1 MSTER
6 RGLSGAM
13 SGWRRGLVVLAFAG
27 LAACQS
33 IPYERDGVLPPP
45 VVVAD
50 ASPERAAL
58 NARVYDA
65 AVGWVE
71 RLFYAKDF
79 HGVDF
84 AGEAAARRAEAIAQP
99 DEPSFY
105 GALEALVDKL
115 DDDHTQTLSPTRR
128 ERIAASEAGD
138 RRPGYG
144 IVLMPR
150 GEDRYV
156 ARVRPDTPASAAGVQ
171 VGWKVDTI
179 NGVPPRFASPARE
192 GRADVVVFVD
202 EAGERHTVELA
213 PVPLDPLPRTEA
225 RRLDGDI
232 AYIRFDGFDRET
244 YDWYKAEFAKLADA
258 PPAGLIVDLRTNG
271 GGSLGLTGLSLSWLF
286 DRKIDFGV
294 TTGRFINRRFN
305 TLPPDGPY
313 LGPVVMIVGP
323 GSASGGELYPAVA
336 QELKRAVIVGERTR
350 GAVIG
355 SRAVELPDGGA
366 IRIGIFD
373 MTTPGGA
380 RLEKVG
386 VIPDVPVDVDWGA
399 MREGRDPALAVALT
413 ELAKMAAR
421 TTVTSGRQ
429 TAE

>member
-6 RGLSGAM
+6 RGWARM
-13 SGWRRGLVVLAFAG
+13 SVWRRGLAVLAFAG

-33 IPYERDGVLPPP
+33 IPYERTGVLPPP

-58 NARVYDA
+58 NARTYDA

-71 RLFYAKDF
+71 KLFYAKDF

-84 AGEAAARRAEAIAQP
+84 AAEAAARRAEAIAQP
-99 DEPSFY
+99 DEAGFY

-128 ERIAASEAGD
+128 ERIAAGEAGD

-144 IVLMPR
+144 MVMMPR
-150 GEDRYV
+150 GDDRYV
-156 ARVRPDTPASAAGVQ
+156 SRVRPDTPASAAGVQ
-171 VGWKVDTI
+171 VGWKVETV
-179 NGVPPRFASPARE
+179 NGVPPRFASPAQE
-192 GRADVVVFVD
+192 GKADTVVFLD
-202 EAGERHTVELA
+202 ETGERHTVALT

-225 RRLDGDI
+225 RRLEGDI
-232 AYIRFDGFDRET
+232 AYIRFDDFDRET

-258 PPAGLIVDLRTNG
+258 PPAGLIIDLRTNG
-271 GGSLGLTGLSLSWLF
+271 GGSLALTGMSLSWLF
-286 DRKIDFGV
+286 DREIDFGV
-294 TTGRFINRRFN
+294 TTGRFINRRYSSES
-305 TLPPDGPY
+305 PDRPY

-386 VIPDVPVDVDWGA
+386 VIPDVPVDIDWSA
-399 MREGRDPALAVALT
+399 LREERDPALAVALT
-413 ELAKMAAR
+413 ELANLAAR
-421 TTVTSGRQ
+421 TTVTSGPR

>member
-1 MSTER
+1 
-6 RGLSGAM
+6 M

-71 RLFYAKDF
+71 KLFYAKDF

-84 AGEAAARRAEAIAQP
+84 AGEAAARRAEAIAQR
-99 DEPSFY
+99 DEAGFY

-128 ERIAASEAGD
+128 ERIAAGEAGD

-150 GEDRYV
+150 GDDRYV
-156 ARVRPDTPASAAGVQ
+156 ARVRPDTPAATANVQ
-171 VGWKVDTI
+171 VGWKVETI
-179 NGVPPRFASPARE
+179 NGVPPRFASPTQE
-192 GRADVVVFVD
+192 GKADTVVFLD
-202 EAGERHTVELA
+202 ETGDRYTVELT

-225 RRLDGDI
+225 RRLEGDI

-244 YDWYKAEFAKLADA
+244 YDWYKAEFAKLAEA

-271 GGSLGLTGLSLSWLF
+271 GGSLALTGLSLSFLF
-286 DRKIDFGV
+286 DREIDFGV
-294 TTGRFINRRFN
+294 TTGRFINRRY
-305 TLPPDGPY
+305 TSEGPDRPY

-386 VIPDVPVDVDWGA
+386 VIPDVPVDIDWSA
-399 MREGRDPALAVALT
+399 LREERDPALAVALT

-421 TTVTSGRQ
+421 TTVPSGPQ

>member
-1 MSTER
+1 MSV
-6 RGLSGAM
+6 
-13 SGWRRGLVVLAFAG
+13 WRRGLAVLAFAG

-33 IPYERDGVLPPP
+33 IPYERTGVLPPP

-58 NARVYDA
+58 NARTYDA

-71 RLFYAKDF
+71 KLFYAKDF

-84 AGEAAARRAEAIAQP
+84 AAEAAARRAEAIAQP
-99 DEPSFY
+99 DEAGFY

-128 ERIAASEAGD
+128 ERIAAGEAGD

-144 IVLMPR
+144 MVMMPR
-150 GEDRYV
+150 GDDRYV
-156 ARVRPDTPASAAGVQ
+156 SRVRPDTPASAAGVQ
-171 VGWKVDTI
+171 VGWKVETV
-179 NGVPPRFASPARE
+179 NGVPPRFASPAQE
-192 GRADVVVFVD
+192 GKADTVVFLD
-202 EAGERHTVELA
+202 ETGERHTVALT

-225 RRLDGDI
+225 RRLEGDI
-232 AYIRFDGFDRET
+232 AYIRFDDFDRET

-258 PPAGLIVDLRTNG
+258 PPAGLIIDLRTNG
-271 GGSLGLTGLSLSWLF
+271 GGSLALTGMSLSWLF
-286 DRKIDFGV
+286 DREIDFGV
-294 TTGRFINRRFN
+294 TTGRFINRRYSSES
-305 TLPPDGPY
+305 PDRPY

-386 VIPDVPVDVDWGA
+386 VIPDVPVDIDWSA
-399 MREGRDPALAVALT
+399 LREERDPALAVALT
-413 ELAKMAAR
+413 ELANLAAR
-421 TTVTSGRQ
+421 TTVTSGPR

>member
-1 MSTER
+1 MSTEG
-6 RGLSGAM
+6 RGLVEGM
-13 SGWRRGLVVLAFAG
+13 TGWRRGLVVLAFAG
-27 LAACQS
+27 LAACHS

-65 AVGWVE
+65 AVSWVE
-71 RLFYAKDF
+71 KLFYAKDF

-84 AGEAAARRAEAIAQP
+84 AAEAAARRAEAVAQP
-99 DEPSFY
+99 DEPRFY
-105 GALEALVDKL
+105 GALEALVDRL

-150 GEDRYV
+150 GEERYV
-156 ARVRPDTPASAAGVQ
+156 SRVRPDTPAAAAGVL
-171 VGWKVDTI
+171 VGWKVETV

-202 EAGERHTVELA
+202 EAGERHTIELT

-232 AYIRFDGFDRET
+232 AYLRFDGFDRET
-244 YDWYKAEFAKLADA
+244 YDWYKAEFARLAEA
-258 PPAGLIVDLRTNG
+258 PPAGLIIDLRTNG
-271 GGSLGLTGLSLSWLF
+271 GGSLSLTGLSLSYLF
-286 DRKIDFGV
+286 DRKIDFGL
-294 TTGRFINRRFN
+294 TTGRFINRRY
-305 TLPPDGPY
+305 TAPPPDRPY

-336 QELKRAVIVGERTR
+336 QELNRAVIVGERTR

-373 MTTPGGA
+373 MTTPGRA
-380 RLEKVG
+380 RLEKTG
-386 VIPDVPVDVDWGA
+386 VTPDVPVDVDWGA
-399 MREGRDPALAVALT
+399 MREGRDPALAAALT
-413 ELAKMAAR
+413 ELARLTA
-421 TTVTSGRQ
+421 Q
-429 TAE
+429 TP